1 MRVPLVAVGL
11 ALLVA
16 GSIPI
21 ILGTNEILAL
31 NDCASGGRLCVVRS
45 GGGFCSAE
53 FCSIDPFYGQTTIEG
68 TRSLAYSLIEIGAVV
83 AIAGLALTLIGV
95 KAKPSSHK

>member
-1 MRVPLVAVGL
+1 LRLSLVVVGL
-11 ALLVA
+11 ALLVV

-31 NDCASGGRLCVVRS
+31 NDCASGGRFCVVRS
-45 GGGFCSAE
+45 GGGFCSSE
-53 FCSIDPFYGQTTIEG
+53 LCTIDPFYGQASIEG
-68 TRSLAYSLIEIGAVV
+68 IRSLAYSLIEIGAIV
-83 AIAGLALTLIGV
+83 AIAGVAATVIGA

>member
-1 MRVPLVAVGL
+1 MRLPLVVVGL
-11 ALLVA
+11 ALLVI

-31 NDCASGGRLCVVRS
+31 NDCASGGRFCVVRS
-45 GGGFCSAE
+45 GSGVCTSDL
-53 FCSIDPFYGQTTIEG
+53 CTIDPFYGQASIEG
-68 TRSLAYSLIEIGAVV
+68 IRSLAYSLIEIGAVV
-83 AIAGLALTLIGV
+83 AIVGMAATVIGG

>member
-1 MRVPLVAVGL
+1 MRLPLVVVGL
-11 ALLVA
+11 VLLVV
-16 GSIPI
+16 GSVPI

-31 NDCASGGRLCVVRS
+31 NDCGSGGRLCVVRS
-45 GGGFCSAE
+45 GSGFCDVE
-53 FCSIDPFYGQTTIEG
+53 LCTIDPFYGQTTIEG

-83 AIAGLALTLIGV
+83 AIAGVVATVIGA